1 VEEGRRV
8 VCVYCFDPRQFGK
21 TPFGFEK
28 TGRYR
33 AKFLVG
39 AVAELRDRLRAIGG
53 ELVVRRG
60 RPEEAVVEVCRRAG
74 ARDVFYHREV
84 SYEEQQVED
93 ALDEAC
99 RAADVGVKR
108 FWANTLYHCEDLPFD
123 LADMPDVYTEFREA
137 VQRDGVIRAPLP
149 PPDGLPPPPKAVDA
163 GAVPTLGDLGLSEP
177 DAAAHGLHAFV
188 GGEGEALRRLAAYI
202 GETRAVPAGR
212 SAAVHLGADFSCKIS
227 PWLALGCVSPR
238 RIHAD
243 LSERSAKAG
252 QTSTYF
258 ELIWRDFFRF
268 ITQKYALSRITDG
281 KAGKG
286 RGGGRVA
293 AAAVARRPSG
303 ALAPAL

>member
-1 VEEGRRV
+1 
-8 VCVYCFDPRQFGK
+8 
-21 TPFGFEK
+21 
-28 TGRYR
+28 
-33 AKFLVG
+33 
-39 AVAELRDRLRAIGG
+39 
-53 ELVVRRG
+53 
-60 RPEEAVVEVCRRAG
+60 VVEVCRRAG

-303 ALAPAL
+303 APAPAL